1 MQFRLIQMMT
11 SILVPVGFRKYCK
24 NSDCIYSDCIYS
36 GNMMLLDCVLTR
48 RYNKILLST
57 SESFSERPSLL
68 GKTLCVQ

>member
-1 MQFRLIQMMT
+1 MQSRLIHKMT

-24 NSDCIYSDCIYS
+24 NSDCIAISAIYS
-36 GNMMLLDCVLTR
+36 GHMILLDCILTR
-48 RYNKILLST
+48 KYNKTLLST